1 MMLKEEAEDGVFD
14 FFGAPEC
21 FVIIDFACFRDKLRL
36 VGKFG
41 CQEIRIYGD
50 AMSSHARAWLQNVDA
65 RMFVGEFDQVPNVDT
80 CLVADQRQFVGKSY
94 LDVT

>member
-50 AMSSHARAWLQNVDA
+50 AMSSHARTWLQNVD
-65 RMFVGEFDQVPNVDT
+65 MQELVGEFDQFPNVDT